1 MPSPVNYQV
10 PMTDIAFPDHEYLT
24 VKELA
29 DLLRLKERKVY
40 DLAASGQVPCSKAT
54 GKLLFPAG
62 EIRQWIE
69 QAKSGGGVT
78 PGVSAAR
85 PRIVLGSHDPLL
97 DWAIRQS
104 RCGLASY
111 YDGSMDGLQRYV
123 RGEGVAAG
131 MHLYDPDTDR
141 WNVPAAVEQATGQNA
156 VLVHFAKRQRGLVYR
171 PTSLTPTGLKDLSG
185 HRFVPRQ
192 GESGTDRLFRDLA
205 VRDDLDVSSLRL
217 TAVARTEDEAVESV
231 RRGDAD
237 ATFGLETV
245 ARSYGLEFLPIIQEE
260 FALLVDRS
268 AWFDPP
274 MQSLLGFFATDQ
286 FQKRAHAVGGYDT
299 SGQGTVLWNA

>member
-1 MPSPVNYQV
+1 M

-29 DLLRLKERKVY
+29 ELLRLKERKVY

-69 QAKSGGGVT
+69 QAKSGGGGT
-78 PGVSAAR
+78 IAAGVSR

-111 YDGSMDGLQRYV
+111 YDGSMDGLQRFV

-131 MHLYDPDTDR
+131 MHIHDPETDR
-141 WNVPAAVEQATGQNA
+141 WNVPAVIEQATGQNE
-156 VLVHFAKRQRGLVYR
+156 VLVRFAKRQRGIVYR
-171 PTSLTPTGLKDLSG
+171 SGSMAPAGLQDLAG

-192 GESGTDRLFRDLA
+192 GESGTDRLFRELA
-205 VRDDLDVSSLRL
+205 ARDDLDASSLRL
-217 TAVARTEDEAVESV
+217 TAVARTEDEAVETI

-237 ATFGLETV
+237 VTFGLEAV
-245 ARSYGLEFLPIIQEE
+245 ARSYGLEFLPIIEEE

-268 AWFDPP
+268 AWFDAP
-274 MQSLLGFFATDQ
+274 MQGLFGFFKTDQ
-286 FQKRAHAVGGYDT
+286 FLDRARAIGGFDT
-299 SGQGTVLWNA
+299 TGLGTVLWNA